1 MSLLDTQGLR
11 HEIDL
16 EAWVSKCGRW
26 GVIEAGYGS
35 GLAEEHIETTVYTPV
50 YHIGAFRPSFV
61 AGINT
66 MKGET
71 RPFWESPEPITCFGC
86 IACTD

>member
-16 EAWVSKCGRW
+16 GTWVSKCCRW
-26 GVIEAGYGS
+26 VVTEAGYDS
-35 GLAEEHIETTVYTPV
+35 GWVEERIETTVYTPV

-71 RPFWESPEPITCFGC
+71 RPFGESPEPITCFGC